1 MRGSRRAL
9 RSPSGRRV
17 FGDSAAGRDPGC
29 EDWVGPWP
37 CPRPGHSLGQ
47 PPVLWGPSGGVW
59 MCASGGGVHNT
70 PSHTQRHTR
79 AHMRVQTRHTG
90 THKCVHTH
98 VHTQKCRTYTRPRVH
113 RNACTHACTHRR
125 ASAHAPLVRART
137 PREASRR
144 RAAPCMSAPTPPR
157 PGASIPRHANEVP
170 ETLREVARDT
180 MCHVIR

>member
-59 MCASGGGVHNT
+59 MCASGGGCITH
-70 PSHTQRHTR
+70 PHTR
-79 AHMRVQTRHTG
+79 RDTHVHICACRRGTQGHTSVYTPMC
-90 THKCVHTH
+90 THRNAEPTHTH
-98 VHTQKCRTYTRPRVH
+98 VCTEMHAHTEEPL
-113 RNACTHACTHRR
+113 CTHPSCTHPSCTHGHRGR
-125 ASAHAPLVRART
+125 PHGSEQPHACQ
-137 PREASRR
+137 PRL
-144 RAAPCMSAPTPPR
+144 R
-157 PGASIPRHANEVP
+157 PGRWRPSLAMRMKCQRPSGKSHV
-170 ETLREVARDT
+170 TLCAT
-180 MCHVIR
+180 

>member
-59 MCASGGGVHNT
+59 MCASGGVHNT
-70 PSHTQRHTR
+70 PTHTQRHTR
-79 AHMRVQTRHTG
+79 AHMRVQARHTG

-98 VHTQKCRTYTRPRVH
+98 VHTEMPNLHTPTCAQKCMHTRVH
-113 RNACTHACTHRR
+113 TQKSLC
-125 ASAHAPLVRART
+125 ART
-137 PREASRR
+137 PRARTDTEGGLTAASSPMRVSPDSTP
-144 RAAPCMSAPTPPR
+144 AGGVHPSPC
-157 PGASIPRHANEVP
+157 E
-170 ETLREVARDT
+170 
-180 MCHVIR
+180 